1 MSKYERVGEISV
13 DSGQVMLVDPC
24 YIDKDFNTEWDKE
37 AINGKE
43 DPGLNYNGACR
54 ITLGEVGCG
63 NFGGN
68 IMAFATRTAHGDGVY
83 PVYVKRDPDGR
94 IIAMKIKFT

>member
-1 MSKYERVGEISV
+1 MSKYERAGSICV

-24 YIDKDFNTEWDKE
+24 YIDKDFSTEWDKE
-37 AINGKE
+37 AIEGKE

-54 ITLGEVGCG
+54 ITLSKKGCG
-63 NFGGN
+63 NFAKD
-68 IMAFATRTAHGDGVY
+68 MAFATSTGYGDGVY
-83 PVYVKRDPDGR
+83 PVYVKRDTNGR